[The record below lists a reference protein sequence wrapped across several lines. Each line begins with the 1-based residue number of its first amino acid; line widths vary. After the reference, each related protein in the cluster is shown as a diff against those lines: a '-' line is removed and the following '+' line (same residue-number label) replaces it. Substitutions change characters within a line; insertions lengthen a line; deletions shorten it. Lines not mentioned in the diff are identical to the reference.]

1 MSSISS
7 DDIDLTIPINQPVMS
22 LDCLAIRPVDDYF
35 TNTEEAI
42 DLLIEEEEEEEDE
55 FVIINK
61 DKVPPVPNVDPLQKT
76 ATTIANIFKTDVVPQ
91 LSVACDYGIVGCGF
105 VYYGGMAGSEMLATQ
120 GKEMV
125 RQSISW
131 VELGCPFDMWTSS
144 GLAQVKYVFDNFSAT
159 HHQVIQE
166 MWM

>member
-7 DDIDLTIPINQPVMS
+7 DDIDLTIPINQPMMS
-22 LDCLAIRPVDDYF
+22 LVCSTIRPEDDYF

-42 DLLIEEEEEEEDE
+42 DFLIEEKEDDE

-61 DKVPPVPNVDPLQKT
+61 DKVPPVPNVDPLQKI

-105 VYYGGMAGSEMLATQ
+105 VYYGAIAGSEMLTTQ

-125 RQSISW
+125 KKISW
-131 VELGCPFDMWTSS
+131 VDLGCPFNMWTYS
-144 GLAQVKYVFDNFSAT
+144 GLAQVKYVFENFSAT
-159 HHQVIQE
+159 HNQVIQE
-166 MWM
+166 MWI